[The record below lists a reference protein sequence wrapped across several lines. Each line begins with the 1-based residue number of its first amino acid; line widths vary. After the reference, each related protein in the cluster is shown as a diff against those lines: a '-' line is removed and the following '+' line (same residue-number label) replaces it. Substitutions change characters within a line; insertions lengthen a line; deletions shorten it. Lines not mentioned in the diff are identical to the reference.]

1 MGDKDDAD
9 PCPNCGWREG
19 TQPDSPAQL
28 APRTILV
35 GKYLIGRVLGQ
46 GGFGITYL
54 AWDLLLSRKLAIK
67 EYFPR
72 EICSRGRDT
81 LTVQA
86 LSQKSQQDFQYG
98 LSKFTEEGQNLA
110 RFRDYPGIVSLLE
123 YFESNGTA
131 YIVMAYMEGM
141 TLKQYLEEQGGKLDF
156 EATLAILTPVMD
168 ALREVHSVGMLHRD
182 ISPDNIYLNQD
193 RQVKIL
199 DFGATRY
206 AMREQ
211 SHGLTVLFKPGY
223 APFEQYSSG
232 GKQGP
237 WTDVYAVGA
246 TFYRAL
252 TGKAPSEAPDRM
264 AHDDLILPSAM
275 GIKIPAKSETA
286 LLKALAVHWENRF
299 QRIKDLQE
307 AITPLTLIPSPAPQR
322 SNPIWLVVTCVL
334 FATTLAFAG
343 LWYSASASNQRL
355 RLANETLMAE
365 VKTPSATFPA
375 DGAQR
380 AQAELDETKAKLV
393 DATQEYRSAQDK
405 LAESGRNLAAV
416 TAERNTLQAGTQE
429 LTKNLASAQQQ
440 ISELQREVELSKHK
454 QPANPGAPPSLSIA
468 YLQLFEWDRLTNTR
482 KGPANQFAAATSRRI
497 LCAIGGPNP
506 TQGSQPFS
514 GQIAIAFIGP
524 NGATKI
530 KVPLP
535 VRTNSSQATWAAMAY
550 WGNDKVGTLEKGNW
564 RIDVSSGSQML
575 RSSNFT
581 VY

>member
-1 MGDKDDAD
+1 MRNKGDAD
-9 PCPNCGWREG
+9 PCPDCGWQEG
-19 TQPDSPAQL
+19 TEPDSPVQL

-54 AWDLLLSRKLAIK
+54 AWDLLLGRKLAIK

-86 LSQKSQQDFQYG
+86 LSQRSRQDFQYG

-123 YFESNGTA
+123 FFESNGTA

-275 GIKIPAKSETA
+275 GIKIPTKSEPA
-286 LLKALAVHWENRF
+286 LLKALAVHWESRF
-299 QRIKDLQE
+299 HQVKDFQE
-307 AITPLTLIPSPAPQR
+307 AITPPKLGPAPALEH
-322 SNPIWLVVTCVL
+322 SNRAWMVAVCVL

-343 LWYSASASNQRL
+343 MWYSANSSNQRL
-355 RLANETLMAE
+355 RSANRALIESE
-365 VKTPSATFPA
+365 KTPSVTFPA
-375 DGAQR
+375 DGTQQS
-380 AQAELDETKAKLV
+380 QAELNQTKAKLV
-393 DATQEYRSAQDK
+393 DATQESQSAKDK
-405 LAESGRNLAAV
+405 LSESARNLAAV
-416 TAERNTLQAGTQE
+416 TAERNTLQARAQE
-429 LTKNLASAQQQ
+429 LTGNLATAQQQ
-440 ISELQREVELSKHK
+440 INDLQREVELSKHR

-482 KGPANQFAAATSRRI
+482 KGPTNQFPAATSRRI

-514 GQIAIAFIGP
+514 GQVAIAFIGP

-535 VRTNSSQATWAAMAY
+535 VRTNTSQATWAAMAY
-550 WGNDKVGTLEKGNW
+550 WGNDKMGTLEKGTW

-575 RSSNFT
+575 KSSTFT